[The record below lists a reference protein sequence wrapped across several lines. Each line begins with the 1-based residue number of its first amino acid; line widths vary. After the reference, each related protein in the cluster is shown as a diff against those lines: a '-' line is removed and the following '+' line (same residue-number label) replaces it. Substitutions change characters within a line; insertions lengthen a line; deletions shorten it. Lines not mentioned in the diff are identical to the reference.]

1 MNIGIDLDDTINNFA
16 YQFVYYAK
24 KYNTEKLIDHNIKE
38 YEWDFDKAY
47 GWNLDDEKCF
57 YKTYIKDILLNV
69 KIKENASEI
78 INKLKK
84 EENKIIII
92 TARSKKDYGQINEIT
107 KKWLE
112 QNNVKYDKLILESFN
127 KAEKC
132 IENNIDVFIDDGI
145 KNCKQVYE
153 ALKIPTYM
161 FDSIYNQKEENTHIK
176 RVFSWEEIYNEIRK
190 LY

>member
-24 KYNTEKLIDHNIKE
+24 EYNKQNLINHSIKE

-47 GWNLDDEKCF
+47 GWKIEDEKNF
-57 YKTYIKDILLNV
+57 YKTYIKDILVNV
-69 KIKENASEI
+69 NIKENASEI
-78 INKLKK
+78 INRLQ
-84 EENKIIII
+84 EEGNKIIII
-92 TARSKKDYGQINEIT
+92 TARSIKDYIDISEIT
-107 KKWLE
+107 KNWLK
-112 QNNVKYDKLILESFN
+112 QNNIKYDKLVLESFN

-145 KNCKQVYE
+145 KNCNEVYK

-176 RVFSWEEIYNEIRK
+176 RVFYWKEIYNEIKK